1 MMMIY
6 QAIFMMIINKM
17 VKKKYKNKKTK
28 KNQITMR
35 MEKINKRIML
45 IKRRNIMATLK
56 MEKTMMKKQSLV
68 KNINPREEKEEV
80 KDV

>member
-1 MMMIY
+1 MMIY